1 MTKIFHRI
9 KVWLYRNLLTRD
21 NPNDYIARVNAERS
35 LGIGD
40 VCESAVTRGGA
51 DVSAAAMEHAVSL
64 FLKEMGYL
72 LCDGFSVNTG
82 WFTAG
87 VHVRGVFDSPDET
100 FDPKKHTLLFEFHQ
114 GALLRRELETVT
126 VEVLGLAET
135 GATIAQVVD
144 VKTGSV
150 NSLLTP
156 GYNLKITGDK
166 LRIAGSSTANGVYFT
181 DTITGERTRVD
192 ATDIVVNN
200 PSELIILIPAL
211 AAGTYLLEVTTQ
223 YAVGSLLK
231 EPRTATFEKPL
242 TVA

>member
-1 MTKIFHRI
+1 MVKILHRI
-9 KVWLYRNLLTRD
+9 KVWLYNNLLTRD

-35 LGIGD
+35 LNTGD
-40 VCESAVTRGGA
+40 ICESAATRGGA
-51 DVSAAAMEHAVSL
+51 DVSAATMEHAVNL

-100 FDPKKHTLLFEFHQ
+100 FNRGKHTLLFEFHQ
-114 GALLRRELETVT
+114 GAMLRRELETVT
-126 VEVLGLAET
+126 VEILGVAET
-135 GATIAQVVD
+135 GAVIAQVID

-150 NSLLTP
+150 NDLLTP
-156 GYNLKITGDK
+156 NRNLKIAGDK
-166 LRIAGSSTANGVYFT
+166 IKIAGDSAVNGVYFVNR
-181 DTITGERTRVD
+181 ITSERTRVD
-192 ATDIVVNN
+192 DSDMVVNN
-200 PSELIILIPAL
+200 PSELIVVIPAL

-231 EPRTATFEKPL
+231 ESRTAMFDKTL
-242 TVA
+242 TVE